1 MAKEEKRL
9 EILKAALKVIS
20 EMGFEGAKM
29 EDIAKGA
36 GVGKGTIYEY
46 FESKNTL
53 FTEMV
58 HSCTK
63 LFQDGLADTLA
74 DGKNLE
80 EKIRNLSAHNAHF
93 IASHALLFNAPV
105 AHQSFPEET
114 KEQIKK
120 DWNAFFATIEEEVG
134 KAMLSQEIRSDL
146 DPEMIT
152 AIIIGGLNQ
161 YSVKKLFGDNLTP
174 EEINH
179 AGIAQLMI
187 AGLKQ

>member
-9 EILKAALKVIS
+9 EILRAALKVIS

-53 FTEMV
+53 FTEML
-58 HSCTK
+58 HNCTK
-63 LFQDGLADTLA
+63 LFLDGLASTLA
-74 DGKNLE
+74 DGQNLE

-93 IASHALLFNAPV
+93 IASHAILMNAPA
-105 AHQSFPEET
+105 AHQSLPEET

-120 DWNAFFATIEEEVG
+120 DWNTIFATVEEEVG
-134 KAMLSQEIRSDL
+134 KAIQSQEIRSDL
-146 DPEMIT
+146 DPEMAT
-152 AIIIGGLNQ
+152 SIIMGGLNQ
-161 YSVKKLFGDNLTP
+161 YIMKKLLGDHLAP
-174 EEINH
+174 EEVDH
-179 AGIAQLMI
+179 AGIAHLLI
-187 AGLKQ
+187 SGLKR